1 MKRTFALL
9 CLVAVGASI
18 GCDGET
24 PSADKDAQFKEDV
37 HTIAELIRA
46 NEERSDEMASQA
58 RVETTGKAIEALD
71 QAVLIYQI
79 KVGRLP
85 MSLRDF
91 TKPMADDEEP
101 LLRENMLNDAWG
113 NPFEYKVD
121 GKKYTI
127 RSAGPDGQM
136 NTEDDITN

>member
-18 GCDGET
+18 GCDGESS
-24 PSADKDAQFKEDV
+24 SADEDAQFKEDV
-37 HTIAELIRA
+37 HTIADFIRA

-85 MSLRDF
+85 LSLRDL
-91 TKPMADDEEP
+91 TRDGAP
-101 LLRENMLNDAWG
+101 LVRENMLNDAWG
-113 NPFEYKVD
+113 NAFEYKVD

>member
-18 GCDGET
+18 GCDGEKS
-24 PSADKDAQFKEDV
+24 SADEDAQFKEDV

-85 MSLRDF
+85 LSLRDL
-91 TKPMADDEEP
+91 TRDGAP
-101 LLRENMLNDAWG
+101 LVRENMLNDAWG
-113 NPFEYKVD
+113 NAFEYKVD

>member
-18 GCDGET
+18 GCDGESS
-24 PSADKDAQFKEDV
+24 SADKDAQFKEDV
-37 HTIAELIRA
+37 HTVADFIRA

-58 RVETTGKAIEALD
+58 RVETTGKAIEALG

-85 MSLRDF
+85 LSLRDL
-91 TKPMADDEEP
+91 TQPIGDGAP
-101 LLRENMLNDAWG
+101 LVRENMLNDAWG
-113 NPFEYKVD
+113 NAFEYKVD